1 MSTPTAPSAQDVKV
15 LRQQTGAGINDCRN
29 ALLESEGDFDRA
41 VEILRTKGQAQAA
54 KRAGAEAR
62 EGGVQSY
69 IHAGNK
75 IGVLVE
81 VDCETDFVARNERFI
96 EFARDLALHIAAA
109 APLAVSEGDLPAEER
124 EREERIA
131 REQAADRP
139 ENVRDRI
146 VAGKLEKWLEDVVLL
161 RQKHVNEDKYGGKT
175 IEELRAALA
184 SETGENI
191 VIRRFA
197 RFAVGG

>member
-1 MSTPTAPSAQDVKV
+1 MSQTEVTAQDVKA
-15 LRQQTGAGINDCRN
+15 LRERTGAPILACRE
-29 ALLESEGDFDRA
+29 ALSEAAGDFERA
-41 VEILRTKGQAQAA
+41 VDILRARGEAQAA

-62 EGGVQSY
+62 EGVVQSY

-81 VDCETDFVARNERFI
+81 VDCQTDFVARNERFI

-109 APLAVSEGDLPAEER
+109 APIAVSEEDIPVAER

-131 REQAADRP
+131 AEQLANVPEQARARA
-139 ENVRDRI
+139 I
-146 VAGKLEKWLEDVVLL
+146 QGKLNSWLDEVVLL
-161 RQKHVNEDKYGGKT
+161 RQTHVNQDKHGGKT
-175 IEELRAALA
+175 IEELRAALVA
-184 SETGENI
+184 ETGENI

>member
-1 MSTPTAPSAQDVKV
+1 MSYTATAQDVKT
-15 LRQQTGAGINDCRN
+15 LRQRTGAGINACRE
-29 ALLESEGDFDRA
+29 ALIESDGDFERA
-41 VEILRTKGQAQAA
+41 VEILRTRGEAQAA

-62 EGGVQSY
+62 EGVVQSY

-81 VDCETDFVARNERFI
+81 VDCETDFVARNERFV

-109 APLAVSEGDLPAEER
+109 APLAVSDDDVPAEDR

-131 REQAADRP
+131 TEQAADRP
-139 ENVRDRI
+139 ENVRPRI
-146 VAGKLEKWLEDVVLL
+146 VAGKLEKWLDDVVLL
-161 RQKHVNEDKYGGKT
+161 RQKHVNEDKHGGRT

-184 SETGENI
+184 SETGENV
-191 VIRRFA
+191 VIRRFE

>member
-1 MSTPTAPSAQDVKV
+1 MTEISAQDVKA
-15 LRQQTGAGINDCRN
+15 LRDRTGAGVLACRE
-29 ALLESEGDFDRA
+29 ALSEAGGDLEQAIE
-41 VEILRTKGQAQAA
+41 VLRTRGQAQAA
-54 KRAGAEAR
+54 KRAGEEAH
-62 EGGVQSY
+62 EGVVQSY

-81 VDCETDFVARNERFI
+81 VDCQTDFVARNEQFI

-109 APLAVSEGDLPAEER
+109 APIAVTDEDVPAEER

-131 REQAADRP
+131 TEQAADRP
-139 ENVRDRI
+139 ENVREKI
-146 VAGKLEKWLEDVVLL
+146 VTGKLDKWLDDVVLL
-161 RQKHVNEDKYGGKT
+161 RQKHVNEDKHGGKT

-184 SETGENI
+184 SETRENI

>member
-1 MSTPTAPSAQDVKV
+1 VSTQVSAQDVKA
-15 LRQQTGAGINDCRN
+15 LRDRTGAGFMDCRQ
-29 ALLESEGDFDRA
+29 ALVEAEGDFEKA
-41 VEILRTKGQAQAA
+41 EEILRVRGAAQAA
-54 KRAGAEAR
+54 KRGGREAS
-62 EGGVQSY
+62 EGVVQSY

-96 EFARDLALHIAAA
+96 EFARDLALHVAAA
-109 APLAVSEGDLPAEER
+109 APLAVSEEEVPAEDRAR
-124 EREERIA
+124 EWRIA
-131 REQAADRP
+131 AEQAAERP
-139 ENVRDRI
+139 ENVREKI
-146 VAGKLEKWLEDVVLL
+146 VDGKIQKWLDDVVLL
-161 RQKHVNEDKYGGKT
+161 RQKHVNEDKHGGKT

-184 SETGENI
+184 SETGENV

>member
-1 MSTPTAPSAQDVKV
+1 MTEITAAQVKA
-15 LRQQTGAGINDCRN
+15 LRDRTGAGMLDCRN
-29 ALLESEGDFDRA
+29 ALQESEGDVDRA
-41 VEILRTKGQAQAA
+41 VEILRAKGQASAA

-62 EGGVQSY
+62 EGAVQSY
-69 IHAGNK
+69 IHAGTK

-81 VDCETDFVARNERFI
+81 VNCQTDFVARNDRFI

-109 APLAVSEGDLPAEER
+109 APLGVSEEDIPAEDR

-131 REQAADRP
+131 TEQAADRP
-139 ENVRDRI
+139 ENVREKI
-146 VAGKLEKWLEDVVLL
+146 VAGKLDKWLDEVVLL
-161 RQKHVNEDKYGGKT
+161 RQEHVNKDKHSGKT
-175 IEELRAALA
+175 IEELRSELAA
-184 SETGENI
+184 ETGENV

>member
-1 MSTPTAPSAQDVKV
+1 MTAISAKEVKA
-15 LRQQTGAGINDCRN
+15 LRDRTGAGVLACRE
-29 ALLESEGDFDRA
+29 ALSEANGDVDRA
-41 VEILRTKGQAQAA
+41 VEILRARGQAQAA
-54 KRAGAEAR
+54 KRAGAEAT
-62 EGGVQSY
+62 EGVVQSY

-81 VDCETDFVARNERFI
+81 VDCETDFVARNENFI

-109 APLAVSEGDLPAEER
+109 NPLAISDEDVPAEDR

-131 REQAADRP
+131 VEQAADRP

-146 VAGKLEKWLEDVVLL
+146 VQGKLDKWLDDVVLL
-161 RQKHVNEDKYGGKT
+161 RQKHVNEDKHGGKT
-175 IEELRAALA
+175 IEQLRSELA
-184 SETGENI
+184 SETGENV

-197 RFAVGG
+197 RFAVGA

>member
-1 MSTPTAPSAQDVKV
+1 MSPEITAKEVKA
-15 LRQQTGAGINDCRN
+15 LRDRTGAGVLACRE
-29 ALLESEGDFDRA
+29 ALTESSGDVERA
-41 VEILRTKGQAQAA
+41 VEILRARGQAQAA
-54 KRAGAEAR
+54 KRAGAEAS
-62 EGGVQSY
+62 EGVVQSY

-81 VDCETDFVARNERFI
+81 VDCETDFVARNDNFV

-109 APLAVSEGDLPAEER
+109 APLAVSDADVPTEDR

-131 REQAADRP
+131 VEQAADRP

-146 VAGKLEKWLEDVVLL
+146 VQGKLDKWLDDVVLL
-161 RQKHVNEDKYGGKT
+161 RQKHVNEDKHGGKT
-175 IEELRAALA
+175 IEELRAGLA
-184 SETGENI
+184 AETGENV

-197 RFAVGG
+197 RFAVGA

>member
-1 MSTPTAPSAQDVKV
+1 V
-15 LRQQTGAGINDCRN
+15 
-29 ALLESEGDFDRA
+29 
-41 VEILRTKGQAQAA
+41 
-54 KRAGAEAR
+54 
-62 EGGVQSY
+62 VQSY

-81 VDCETDFVARNERFI
+81 IDCETDFVARNDNFV

-109 APLAVSEGDLPAEER
+109 APIAVTADEVPSEDR

-131 REQAADRP
+131 VEQAADRP

-146 VAGKLEKWLEDVVLL
+146 VQGKLDKWLDDVVLL
-161 RQKHVNEDKYGGKT
+161 RQKHVNEDKHDGKT

-184 SETGENI
+184 AETGENV
-191 VIRRFA
+191 VIRRFS
-197 RFAVGG
+197 RFAVGS